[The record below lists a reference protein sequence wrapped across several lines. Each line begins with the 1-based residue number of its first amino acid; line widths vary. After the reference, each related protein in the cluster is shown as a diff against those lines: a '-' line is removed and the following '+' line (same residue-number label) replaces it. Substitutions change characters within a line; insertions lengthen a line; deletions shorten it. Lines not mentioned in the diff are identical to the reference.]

1 MRKRLKKLSLNRETV
16 RKLDVDFLAQ
26 VAGGSDTIASVQYT
40 NCSGCSTPT
49 YCGRKCAQLPSSPFL
64 TGCPGCQTGSD

>member
-1 MRKRLKKLSLNRETV
+1 MRKKLKKLSLNRETV
-16 RKLDVDFLAQ
+16 RKLNVDELEF
-26 VAGGSDTIASVQYT
+26 VAGGTFVTAEYT

-49 YCGRKCAQLPSSPFL
+49 YCGRKCAQAPSSPIL